1 MPNLSNQE
9 SYPQVQQPEQLPV
22 QPESS
27 PQPEVLPTQTPEQ
40 EPAPSQP
47 EAIDKD
53 SQVVLPHIQDDERD
67 DNPPQASHAQQ
78 PSGTQSQGVSPAV
91 ADDLDVIEKA
101 WVDRAKQII
110 KDTRDDP
117 RAQEEQFEQLQIEYH
132 KKRYGRD
139 IKAKR

>member
-1 MPNLSNQE
+1 MPNKSNQE
-9 SYPQVQQPEQLPV
+9 SYPQSQQPEQLPV
-22 QPESS
+22 QPDIG
-27 PQPEVLPTQTPEQ
+27 PAAEVLPTQEQ
-40 EPAPSQP
+40 EKPSQQ

-53 SQVVLPHIQDDERD
+53 DSVVLPYVQDDDSD
-67 DNPPQASHAQQ
+67 DSAA
-78 PSGTQSQGVSPAV
+78 TIQSQAPSSGQAQNQPTSPAV

-110 KDTRDDP
+110 KDTRDNP